1 MANPDEVVEEIV
13 EEPQVEEEVVVNE
26 VIDEGKEE
34 EWMREGDEPSQGGE
48 ETVPLHSHIKA
59 KRKLKGKISELD
71 EEVERL
77 KNENAQLKSQ
87 KAEPIEFPKRPRRG
101 DFEFDDDYE
110 DAMDVYEEKKDNL
123 KFQQLQRTQSLE
135 ESQKRIKDRIEK
147 GVDEHYA
154 RAESLLESS
163 GITPDAFKASDQK
176 IREAVESIRPKQG
189 DGIVDQFISRLGE
202 GSEKVMFRLGRSK
215 ALLGEFIGLLANDPS
230 GLDAAT
236 FLGEQKAILL
246 NTGKRKSGAPVPDT
260 QLNGDETAGQKEKIL
275 KKRYQ
280 EAHKK
285 GNGQEAWNAKRQ
297 AKAAGVNTSGW

>member
-1 MANPDEVVEEIV
+1 
-13 EEPQVEEEVVVNE
+13 
-26 VIDEGKEE
+26 
-34 EWMREGDEPSQGGE
+34 
-48 ETVPLHSHIKA
+48 
-59 KRKLKGKISELD
+59 
-71 EEVERL
+71 
-77 KNENAQLKSQ
+77 
-87 KAEPIEFPKRPRRG
+87 
-101 DFEFDDDYE
+101 
-110 DAMDVYEEKKDNL
+110 
-123 KFQQLQRTQSLE
+123 
-135 ESQKRIKDRIEK
+135 
-147 GVDEHYA
+147 
-154 RAESLLESS
+154 LESS

-236 FLGEQKAILL
+236 FLGEQKVILL